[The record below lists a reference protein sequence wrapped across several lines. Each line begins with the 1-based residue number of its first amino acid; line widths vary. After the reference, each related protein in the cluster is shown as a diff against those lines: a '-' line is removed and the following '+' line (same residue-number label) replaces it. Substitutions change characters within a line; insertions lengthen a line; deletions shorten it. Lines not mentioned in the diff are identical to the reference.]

1 MNQLTR
7 IINNNKKTCNNKALF
22 GYMYWGLVV
31 PEKTLESPWDSKE
44 IKPVDP
50 KGNQRQK
57 FIGRTVAK
65 TEAPILWPPDL
76 KSQFTGKDSDAVKD

>member
-50 KGNQRQK
+50 KGN
-57 FIGRTVAK
+57 
-65 TEAPILWPPDL
+65 PP
-76 KSQFTGKDSDAVKD
+76 